1 MGLGVS
7 SHRTH
12 THSILYTILFFVLH
26 YFNVDS
32 MFGVES
38 FSVVISFPSHT
49 IHNYRHVFNE
59 FIYRIYIF
67 FLLNKKPRKW
77 IPFVLIAILSFIRLR
92 SWECGNIRNLLLLL
106 CICVCVC
113 LQLFKFNGKTAVFAI
128 IWVVNFRL
136 GYKSIKRLTFGP
148 TENCRQYVDLCSCG
162 LFKYLHASN
171 KLQIWLLRRT
181 QFVHYIV
188 C

>member
-1 MGLGVS
+1 MCS
-7 SHRTH
+7 TNSY
-12 THSILYTILFFVLH
+12 I
-26 YFNVDS
+26 
-32 MFGVES
+32 
-38 FSVVISFPSHT
+38 
-49 IHNYRHVFNE
+49 E
-59 FIYRIYIF
+59 FIYFFCWTKNPENGYHLYWLRFCHLYDCAHGNAATFGIYCCCYV
-67 FLLNKKPRKW
+67 
-77 IPFVLIAILSFIRLR
+77 FV
-92 SWECGNIRNLLLLL
+92 
-106 CICVCVC
+106 CVCVC

-171 KLQIWLLRRT
+171 KLLIWLLRRT

>member
-1 MGLGVS
+1 MCSTNSYIEFKYFFVEQK
-7 SHRTH
+7 TPKMD
-12 THSILYTILFFVLH
+12 TICIDCDFVIYTIALMGMRQH
-26 YFNVDS
+26 S
-32 MFGVES
+32 ES
-38 FSVVISFPSHT
+38 
-49 IHNYRHVFNE
+49 
-59 FIYRIYIF
+59 
-67 FLLNKKPRKW
+67 
-77 IPFVLIAILSFIRLR
+77 IAVAMYL
-92 SWECGNIRNLLLLL
+92 
-106 CICVCVC
+106 CVCVC

-171 KLQIWLLRRT
+171 KLLIWLLRRT
-181 QFVHYIV
+181 QFVHYIL